1 MCVLWYSLDVLFTSS
16 TIIHLCMISVDRF
29 MSLKYPLRY
38 GHAKK
43 TKHTILKIVLVWII
57 SICIAGPLFLLSMF
71 DSDSNVHYKGCG
83 PETPTFVIS
92 ATVTSFYLPLLIMT
106 IMYALTVKAL
116 QEQLKEQRRLAVT
129 NSLSSRDD
137 SSYYRRPSPRSSP
150 RSSPRHSPR
159 VSNGNVTGAPP
170 AGGAAGNSQRNAG
183 KREIISQELSPTTG
197 QTDRS
202 EAYLLVKDPRYLDAP
217 NIITPSSTS
226 SDIAGDTDSD
236 YPTHSGQ
243 KKRLQVRIFR
253 FHRNEPTTESSRRVF
268 HRPDRGR
275 KAVQVLGILFGV
287 FVIFYLPFFAS
298 YVTRGTCKACAPYIS
313 PQMIVAFEWL
323 AYSGSMVNP
332 IIYHFFNP
340 DFRRAFQKLLRCKH
354 ACH

>member
-16 TIIHLCMISVDRF
+16 TIIHLCMISVDRY

-43 TKHTILKIVLVWII
+43 TKHTIMKIVLVWII

-71 DSDSNVHYKGCG
+71 DNDSNVHYKGCG

-150 RSSPRHSPR
+150 RHSPR
-159 VSNGNVTGAPP
+159 VSNGNITGTPTSPTRA
-170 AGGAAGNSQRNAG
+170 AASTSGGGG
-183 KREIISQELSPTTG
+183 KRDATAQELSPLTG
-197 QTDRS
+197 HPDRS
-202 EAYLLVKDPRYLDAP
+202 ETYLLVKDPRYLDAP
-217 NIITPSSTS
+217 SIITPSSTS

-236 YPTHSGQ
+236 YPTNSSQ
-243 KKRLQVRIFR
+243 KRRLQVRIFR
-253 FHRNEPTTESSRRVF
+253 FHRNEPTTESSRRVLN
-268 HRPDRGR
+268 RPDRGR
-275 KAVQVLGILFGV
+275 KAVQVLGILFAV

-298 YVTRGTCKACAPYIS
+298 YLTRGTCKACAPYIS

-354 ACH
+354 VCH